1 MTNTRCCCYV
11 CCGSHEGCYSSS
23 YSWRIWM
30 RNEVCSLILRCCF
43 CCSWQSSLFLLSV
56 VALVEEKERRI
67 LGKTSYLF
75 SRLRV
80 FASRFFVFL
89 STTRGRNVSSLR
101 RRRFFFFE
109 GTERRRQLRFSSR
122 ATTWCLLRLS
132 QFFFTFF
139 IAFLARVHSVWCLLK
154 DGFLFVGQTMSFIVH
169 VLVHI
174 FSLLREIIYS
184 FPREKSRVIS
194 ALGGTKKKYHHHQ
207 SFYHHPIHDDGIKTQ
222 KVLHVS
228 LSSLLFASRYKR
240 THECSSNSVTNQS
253 KANDR
258 DVDCYDAIESI
269 HSVRVHVLI
278 SQRY

>member
-101 RRRFFFFE
+101 RRRFFFFSRE
-109 GTERRRQLRFSSR
+109 QSVDDSCDSRRERRHDVSCVYRSSSLPSLSPSSR
-122 ATTWCLLRLS
+122 ACTACGVFSKMVFYLSVKRWASSFMFWCI
-132 QFFFTFF
+132 FFHCWEKLF
-139 IAFLARVHSVWCLLK
+139 ILFLA
-154 DGFLFVGQTMSFIVH
+154 
-169 VLVHI
+169 
-174 FSLLREIIYS
+174 
-184 FPREKSRVIS
+184 KSHASSRRS
-194 ALGGTKKKYHHHQ
+194 GAPKKNYHHQ

-222 KVLHVS
+222 KVLHIS

>member
-11 CCGSHEGCYSSS
+11 CCGSDEGCYSSS

-30 RNEVCSLILRCCF
+30 RNEMCSLILRCCF

-89 STTRGRNVSSLR
+89 LTTRGRNVSSLR
-101 RRRFFFFE
+101 RRRFFFFK
-109 GTERRRQLRFSSR
+109 GTERRRQRRFSP

-132 QFFFTFF
+132 RFFFLFF
-139 IAFLARVHSVWCLLK
+139 IAFFARVHSVWCLLK
-154 DGFLFVGQTMSFIVH
+154 DDFICRSNELH

-174 FSLLREIIYS
+174 FSIDDLFFFLRKVTRHLR
-184 FPREKSRVIS
+184 F
-194 ALGGTKKKYHHHQ
+194 GTKKKIIDHHQ
-207 SFYHHPIHDDGIKTQ
+207 SFYHRHHPIHDDGIKTQ
-222 KVLHVS
+222 KVFTHFSFFTFVCVEIQTHTRV
-228 LSSLLFASRYKR
+228 LF
-240 THECSSNSVTNQS
+240 
-253 KANDR
+253 
-258 DVDCYDAIESI
+258 
-269 HSVRVHVLI
+269 
-278 SQRY
+278 